1 MSSAPVLPAPGA
13 TTSGEEQ
20 LSSTVSRGAPRRQA
34 APHRRARYRARPQ
47 LASLGRNN
55 WLARSGAFVLGTIW
69 LCIVLF
75 PIYYMVLASFRSQ
88 TQYLS
93 ANAWLPQDGLSI
105 SSWST
110 IFSSG
115 TGLWHDF
122 LNSVIYAAGTIVV
135 VATLSLVAA
144 FRIVQRG
151 SRFSAVSFRLILF
164 GLAVPIYAII
174 IPIYVITLKMH
185 IYDSLFGLIL
195 VTSASLIAVAVLLTV
210 NYVRMIPNELYDAM
224 AIDGAREWTIFSS
237 LVWPLARPVVGVVSI
252 FAGLGAWNNFV
263 LPLILTQ
270 SNSDTVL
277 PLGLFK
283 ISTTASG
290 YGVNVPV
297 VMAGVILSVLP
308 LLFLYI
314 ALRRQFV
321 KGIGGFALR

>member
-1 MSSAPVLPAPGA
+1 LSSAPVLPASGG
-13 TTSGEEQ
+13 TTGGHEQ
-20 LSSTVSRGAPRRQA
+20 VPCLVSPGAPRRQA
-34 APHRRARYRARPQ
+34 ASHKRARYRARPQ

-55 WLARSGAFVLGTIW
+55 WAARFGAFVLGTIW

-122 LNSVIYAAGTIVV
+122 LNSIIYAVGTIVI

-164 GLAVPIYAII
+164 GLAVPIYAIL
-174 IPIYVITLKMH
+174 IPIYVITLRMH

-224 AIDGAREWTIFSS
+224 AIDGAREWTIFTR

-270 SNSDTVL
+270 SNGDTVL

-297 VMAGVILSVLP
+297 VMAGVVFSVLP
-308 LLFLYI
+308 LFFLYL

-321 KGIGGFALR
+321 RGIGGFALR